1 MWLKKKLNKNRLC
14 GKKIS
19 ADRKEIKQYL
29 QIWWRLRSINWCGS
43 VQLYGPNW
51 VSAGRWTERIFQ
63 RKSSVIKI
71 TQYKQWDGQNKRT
84 VLAVKKKKHIVWTS
98 FSSFH
103 ELTVACTTCHHDLL
117 VNVGDKNIQCVWNE
131 IPLKCLLIAEKNIF
145 QNISYLTAFVLWS
158 KMM

>member
-1 MWLKKKLNKNRLC
+1 MWLKKKWNKNRLC

-84 VLAVKKKKHIVWTS
+84 VLAVKKKKAHS
-98 FSSFH
+98 
-103 ELTVACTTCHHDLL
+103 LDL
-117 VNVGDKNIQCVWNE
+117 
-131 IPLKCLLIAEKNIF
+131 IF
-145 QNISYLTAFVLWS
+145 QLPWAYSSMHDMPPWPIGKCWWQKHSVCVKWNTSEMPSDSWKKYISKY
-158 KMM
+158 